1 MGQAD
6 QLDPAGIVSEVAE
19 GKIAQPGV
27 FRTADAVLDA
37 GVATVAGF
45 EVGDIGVERVGDED
59 LVAPRRGVKEVE
71 LGPVVGLFSEDD
83 GPGSRGP
90 NRRGR

>member
-1 MGQAD
+1 M
-6 QLDPAGIVSEVAE
+6 SKE
-19 GKIAQPGV
+19 
-27 FRTADAVLDA
+27 
-37 GVATVAGF
+37 
-45 EVGDIGVERVGDED
+45 
-59 LVAPRRGVKEVE
+59 LVMKTWWRQRRGVKEVE